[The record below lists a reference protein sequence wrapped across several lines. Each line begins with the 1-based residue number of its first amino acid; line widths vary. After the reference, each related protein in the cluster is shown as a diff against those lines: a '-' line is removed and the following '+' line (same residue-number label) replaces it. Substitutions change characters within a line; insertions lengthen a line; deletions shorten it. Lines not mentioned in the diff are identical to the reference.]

1 MTVSQI
7 MLYAV
12 SAFILYIFIRRFI
25 QRARMKEYSPKQV
38 AGMLNDDSVILLDVR
53 SREERNHQRI
63 EGSLHI
69 PVHEIA
75 QKLNSLEKY
84 RGKEI
89 ICYCHSGRRSMAAA
103 SILTK
108 HGFIAANMKGGMV
121 EWNSLNLL

>member
-1 MTVSQI
+1 MTVDQLMI
-7 MLYAV
+7 YAV
-12 SAFILYIFIRRFI
+12 SAFILYIFIRRLI

-38 AGMLNDDSVILLDVR
+38 TGMLQDSSVILLDVR
-53 SREERNHQRI
+53 SREERNHQHI
-63 EGSLHI
+63 EGSVHI
-69 PVHEIA
+69 PLNEIT

-121 EWNSLNLL
+121 EWNS